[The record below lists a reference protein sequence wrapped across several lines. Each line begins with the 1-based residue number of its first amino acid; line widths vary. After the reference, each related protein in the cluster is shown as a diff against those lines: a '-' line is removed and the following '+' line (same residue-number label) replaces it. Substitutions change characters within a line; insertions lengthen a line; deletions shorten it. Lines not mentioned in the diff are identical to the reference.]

1 MNAVPNS
8 LPNRYHHV
16 KDVTLEDNRFIN
28 CDNIL
33 FCVGKDNERTLPP
46 SNISFIRNQFISKS
60 DKALYQSFDD
70 ISGFT
75 FIDNVVNYP
84 YTVTQRGFQ
93 NNTTLLDSI
102 DLKPYMEKK
111 LGASWYTF
119 SENHN

>member
-1 MNAVPNS
+1 MIIS
-8 LPNRYHHV
+8 YLCR
-16 KDVTLEDNRFIN
+16 
-28 CDNIL
+28 
-33 FCVGKDNERTLPP
+33 KDNERTLPP

-102 DLKPYMEKK
+102 DLKPYMEKNSVQVGILFLK
-111 LGASWYTF
+111 II
-119 SENHN
+119 N